1 MPLMGVLPQT
11 PLRRLARTDPVEPG
25 LWSGCPADTER
36 TQQFMVTVDETVY
49 AAVMVCEK
57 RIVSVRAQR
66 PVGTLQV
73 VSAVH
78 EQER

>member
-1 MPLMGVLPQT
+1 
-11 PLRRLARTDPVEPG
+11 
-25 LWSGCPADTER
+25 
-36 TQQFMVTVDETVY
+36 MVTVDETVY